1 MQSSNQIRPAR
12 LGGADFHLF
21 TLTTPQIMSTTKENV
36 PAETTPA
43 EGLNTTPFIVL
54 TEGTLENQ
62 RDVLRGYPFFIEIP
76 MQSLDK

>member
-1 MQSSNQIRPAR
+1 
-12 LGGADFHLF
+12 
-21 TLTTPQIMSTTKENV
+21 MSTKKENV

-62 RDVLRGYPFFIEIP
+62 RDVLRGHPFFIEIP